1 MTVIMMNTDLLQH
14 FHAQPTPPQKAEAV
28 RSFFCCPYPI
38 IHCIF
43 FSIVHRIQQ
52 SIRISSQS

>member
-28 RSFFCCPYPI
+28 RSLFFCPYST
-38 IHCIF
+38 IHILF

-52 SIRISSQS
+52 SI